1 MGECELQRRVL
12 IVSDCPDNFNAQ
24 PDNASIIRENHG
36 AFCLG
41 EGIIS

>member
-1 MGECELQRRVL
+1 MCELQRRVL

-24 PDNASIIRENHG
+24 PDNASIIRGEPRG
-36 AFCLG
+36 TCVG